1 MEKAITIQGS
11 THQDRIDAFNE
22 ALNHLKAVKKIIIA
36 HSPSRKDHAELEKYA
51 GAIFEAES
59 DCSSTIID
67 LSTAISEL
75 VREDTI
81 NSYL

>member
-1 MEKAITIQGS
+1 MEKVMTIQGS
-11 THQDRIDAFNE
+11 TYQDRIDAFKE
-22 ALNHLKAVKKIIIA
+22 ALEHLNAVKKIITS
-36 HSPSRKDHAELEKYA
+36 HSPSRQDHAELEKYA

-75 VREDTI
+75 VKDDTI